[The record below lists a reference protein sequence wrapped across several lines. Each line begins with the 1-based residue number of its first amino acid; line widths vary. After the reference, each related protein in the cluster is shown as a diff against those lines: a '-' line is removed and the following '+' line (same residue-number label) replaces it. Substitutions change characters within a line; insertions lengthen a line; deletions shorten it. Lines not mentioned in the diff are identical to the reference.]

1 MKEEK
6 PVVDNSDIMMMDVN
20 ELFGDA
26 FTMVKVDNI
35 EAADILHNSEEEG
48 KK

>member
-6 PVVDNSDIMMMDVN
+6 PVVDNSDIMMVDIN

-26 FTMVKVDNI
+26 FTMVKVDNT
-35 EAADILHNSEEEG
+35 EGVNILHNNDKESE
-48 KK
+48 